1 MKLIL
6 QVKRIQFQVSKL
18 PPKFIN
24 YIYNYISKRHIFSP
38 FSLALNNEVQKA
50 KENNQKN
57 NNNRKLKKPEKYFEP
72 KPNYVYEFGTHYK
85 IRYNSYDL
93 NIGKNELENS
103 EVVMLDKI
111 VTGFSGICTKISAIH
126 KVDPKILTQLEVE
139 FKKKFTQS
147 KKDLPTLQVYI
158 TSEANS
164 YGILFNEWLDG
175 EEFLLTF
182 KWVQYDDYNGLK
194 YK

>member
-1 MKLIL
+1 M
-6 QVKRIQFQVSKL
+6 
-18 PPKFIN
+18 
-24 YIYNYISKRHIFSP
+24 
-38 FSLALNNEVQKA
+38 
-50 KENNQKN
+50 
-57 NNNRKLKKPEKYFEP
+57 
-72 KPNYVYEFGTHYK
+72 
-85 IRYNSYDL
+85 D
-93 NIGKNELENS
+93 IGKNELENS

-182 KWVQYDDYNGLK
+182 KWVMMIIMG
-194 YK
+194 